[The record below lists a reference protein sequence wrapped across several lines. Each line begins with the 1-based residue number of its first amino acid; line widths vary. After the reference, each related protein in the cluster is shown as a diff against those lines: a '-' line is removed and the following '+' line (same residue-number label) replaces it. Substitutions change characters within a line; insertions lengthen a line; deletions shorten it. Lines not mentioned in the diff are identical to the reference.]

1 MSDAEKLAP
10 AGARRLANFKGQP
23 HADAVQ
29 SHPRPFILTASMKPA
44 ALVAALTIAC
54 MSAARADAQESPTLR
69 KIKETGIITIGFS
82 EGTIPFSYIDRKPQP
97 IGYSIDICSRIVDA
111 VKARLDLPYL
121 QVKYTPVT
129 SANRLSVIANDIVDL
144 ACGTSTNNAERQKK
158 VAFTVTTFVASAS
171 VVVKRRNELRDVSGL
186 AGKTVVTTAGSTSLA
201 SLVALN
207 RTRGLNL
214 SIVAARDH
222 VASFAMLEA
231 DRAAAFVM
239 DDVLLHGFVANAEA
253 PSDYRIHHLG
263 LSVEPYGIILR
274 KKDPEF
280 KKLADDAIVK
290 MFRSGEMTQLYH
302 KWFQSPIPPNNVNL
316 GFPMSAAFKKLIA
329 EPTDSPDPG
338 DYR

>member
-1 MSDAEKLAP
+1 
-10 AGARRLANFKGQP
+10 
-23 HADAVQ
+23 
-29 SHPRPFILTASMKPA
+29 MKPA
-44 ALVAALTIAC
+44 AFLVTLAIAC
-54 MSAARADAQESPTLR
+54 MPGSRADAQESPTLR
-69 KIKETGIITIGFS
+69 KIRETGIITIGFS

-111 VKARLDLPYL
+111 VKARLDMPYL
-121 QVKYTPVT
+121 QIKYTPVT

-144 ACGTSTNNAERQKK
+144 ACGTSTNNLERQKK
-158 VAFTVTTFVASAS
+158 VAFTTSIFVASAS
-171 VVVKRRNELRDVSGL
+171 VVVKRRNDIRDVNGL

-207 RTRGLNL
+207 RLRGLGM

-239 DDVLLHGFVANAEA
+239 DDVLLHGFVANADE
-253 PSDYRIHHLG
+253 PSSYRIHHLG
-263 LSVEPYGIILR
+263 LSVEPYGVILR
-274 KKDPEF
+274 KNDPGF
-280 KKLADDAIVK
+280 KALADDAIVK

-302 KWFQSPIPPNNVNL
+302 KWFQSPIPPNKVNL
-316 GFPMSAAFKKLIA
+316 GFPMSSAFKKLIA
-329 EPTDSPDPG
+329 EPTDSPDPQ